1 MQAGRLRRVGGAS
14 FLALRRRAAQPGDAL
29 RPRRAALELGRKD
42 EAKRPPTLA
51 ALLPLAASTR
61 RRRISGR
68 LWPATPHRF
77 RAHSRASPRSEALNP
92 KDSFARWALNSI
104 GADPGLAAWLR
115 FGSSAGRCWQR
126 KDLSRI
132 AEVQDG
138 SAQRRRQG
146 YGKRHHSLNPL
157 LSGRRM
163 HRDQRDHRRSRVP
176 KKHSKACDLGVV
188 ASPISPDCVDSD
200 FG

>member
-1 MQAGRLRRVGGAS
+1 MYAGRQAPQGWGCKSLFCFEAKEPRNPAMLCGRGA
-14 FLALRRRAAQPGDAL
+14 
-29 RPRRAALELGRKD
+29 AALELGRKD
-42 EAKRPPTLA
+42 EAKRPSSDVLA
-51 ALLPLAASTR
+51 ALLPLSASTR

-92 KDSFARWALNSI
+92 KDSYARWALNSI
-104 GADPGLAAWLR
+104 GADPGLAAWPR
-115 FGSSAGRCWQR
+115 FGSSTGRCWQR

-146 YGKRHHSLNPL
+146 YGRRHRSLNPL

-176 KKHSKACDLGVV
+176 EETQQSL
-188 ASPISPDCVDSD
+188 
-200 FG
+200 